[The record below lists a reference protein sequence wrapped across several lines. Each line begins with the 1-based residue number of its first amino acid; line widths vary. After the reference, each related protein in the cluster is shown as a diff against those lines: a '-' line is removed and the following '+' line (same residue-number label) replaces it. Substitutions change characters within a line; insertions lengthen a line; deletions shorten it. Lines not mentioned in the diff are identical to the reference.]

1 MYGEATRYEGGE
13 NGGEP
18 ARAGQGSD
26 RQGAERPHCRRVAR
40 IAFYFFLSLFP
51 FILVLFSLTGYI
63 GREAAFHWV
72 MGQLEATM
80 PQAASRTV
88 VEFVHQVTASPSAG
102 ALSISLVL
110 ILWSASNIFGALAD
124 GLNQAYR
131 VEQRHRWWKK
141 RILSLLLMAL
151 TALALLGVSVVVLA
165 GPEIA
170 TTLGL
175 RQPARLLLRW
185 PLIFALSVCLMWL
198 SYYLLPN
205 HDQSRAKRRIL
216 VGAIVGTTLWVSVT
230 MLFRLYVANFARF
243 TVVYGVVG
251 GVVVILLIWT
261 YLTALSILVGGEV
274 AAALERR
281 SPKVQGRPE
290 GQARGRRG
298 IARRAPSPTP

>member
-1 MYGEATRYEGGE
+1 MSNLPGLVRGVAEKV
-13 NGGEP
+13 
-18 ARAGQGSD
+18 QSD
-26 RQGAERPHCRRVAR
+26 RLAAESAR

-51 FILVLFSLTGYI
+51 FILVLFSLTGYF

-72 MGQLEATM
+72 MRQLEATM
-80 PQAASRTV
+80 PQAASHTV
-88 VEFVHQVTASPSAG
+88 VEFVRQMTASPSAG
-102 ALSISLVL
+102 ALSISLLL
-110 ILWSASNIFGALAD
+110 ILWSASNIFAALAD
-124 GLNQAYR
+124 GLNHAYR
-131 VEQRHRWWKK
+131 VERRHRWWKK

-170 TTLGL
+170 TRPGL

-198 SYYLLPN
+198 CYLLLPN

-216 VGAIVGTTLWVSVT
+216 VGAVVGTTLWIFAT
-230 MLFRLYVANFARF
+230 LLFRLYVANFARF

-251 GVVVILLIWT
+251 GVVILLIWFS
-261 YLTALSILVGGEV
+261 LTAFSILVGGEV

-281 SPKVQGRPE
+281 SPKVQGR
-290 GQARGRRG
+290 QADRSRSRQG

>member
-1 MYGEATRYEGGE
+1 MEKRPGMKAERTVANLPGL
-13 NGGEP
+13 
-18 ARAGQGSD
+18 ARGVIEKVQSD
-26 RQGAERPHCRRVAR
+26 RIAAESAR

-198 SYYLLPN
+198 CYYLLPN

-251 GVVVILLIWT
+251 GVVILLIWT

-298 IARRAPSPTP
+298 IARGAPSPTP

>member
-1 MYGEATRYEGGE
+1 MEKRPGMKEEITVASLPGL
-13 NGGEP
+13 
-18 ARAGQGSD
+18 ARGVMEKVQSD
-26 RQGAERPHCRRVAR
+26 RIAAESAR

-51 FILVLFSLTGYI
+51 FILVLFSLTGYF

-80 PQAASRTV
+80 PQAASQTV
-88 VEFVHQVTASPSAG
+88 VEFVRQVTASPSVR

-110 ILWSASNIFGALAD
+110 ILWSASNIFSALAD
-124 GLNQAYR
+124 GLNHAYR
-131 VEQRHRWWKK
+131 VERRHRWWKK

-151 TALALLGVSVVVLA
+151 TALALFAVSVVVLA

-198 SYYLLPN
+198 CYYLLPN

-243 TVVYGVVG
+243 TLVYGVVG
-251 GVVVILLIWT
+251 GVVILLIWF

-281 SPKVQGRPE
+281 SPKVQGRRE
-290 GQARGRRG
+290 GQAKERRG

>member
-1 MYGEATRYEGGE
+1 
-13 NGGEP
+13 
-18 ARAGQGSD
+18 
-26 RQGAERPHCRRVAR
+26 
-40 IAFYFFLSLFP
+40 
-51 FILVLFSLTGYI
+51 
-63 GREAAFHWV
+63 

-110 ILWSASNIFGALAD
+110 ILWSASNIFSALAD

-216 VGAIVGTTLWVSVT
+216 VGAMVGTTLWVSVT

-251 GVVVILLIWT
+251 GVVILLIWT

-274 AAALERR
+274 AATLERR
-281 SPKVQGRPE
+281 SPKVQGSRE
-290 GQARGRRG
+290 GQTRGRRG

>member
-1 MYGEATRYEGGE
+1 VIEKV
-13 NGGEP
+13 
-18 ARAGQGSD
+18 QSD
-26 RQGAERPHCRRVAR
+26 RIAAESAR

-63 GREAAFHWV
+63 GREAAFEWV

-110 ILWSASNIFGALAD
+110 ILWSASNIFSALAD

-131 VEQRHRWWKK
+131 VERRHRWWKK

-198 SYYLLPN
+198 CYYLLPN

-216 VGAIVGTTLWVSVT
+216 LGAMVGTTLWVSVT
-230 MLFRLYVANFARF
+230 LLFRLYVANFARF

-251 GVVVILLIWT
+251 GVVILLIWF

-281 SPKVQGRPE
+281 SPKVRGLQE
-290 GQARGRRG
+290 GQTRGRRG

>member
-1 MYGEATRYEGGE
+1 MEKQPGMKEDRSVANLPGLVRGVAEKV
-13 NGGEP
+13 
-18 ARAGQGSD
+18 QSD
-26 RQGAERPHCRRVAR
+26 RIAAESAR

-51 FILVLFSLTGYI
+51 FILVLFSLTGYF

-80 PQAASRTV
+80 PQAASHTV
-88 VEFVHQVTASPSAG
+88 VEFVRQMTASPSAG
-102 ALSISLVL
+102 ALSISLLL
-110 ILWSASNIFGALAD
+110 ILWSASNIFAALAD
-124 GLNQAYR
+124 GLNHAYR
-131 VEQRHRWWKK
+131 VERRHRWWKK

-170 TTLGL
+170 TRLGL

-198 SYYLLPN
+198 SYLLLPN

-216 VGAIVGTTLWVSVT
+216 VGAVVGTTLWVSVT
-230 MLFRLYVANFARF
+230 MLFRLYVANFDRF

-251 GVVVILLIWT
+251 GVVILLVWF
-261 YLTALSILVGGEV
+261 YLTAFSILVGGEV

-281 SPKVQGRPE
+281 SPKVQGR
-290 GQARGRRG
+290 QANRPRSRQG